1 MSLSEDILSL
11 FYVYILETI
20 AKNGKKRFYTGYT
33 NNLLRRLHEHRNG
46 QGAKFCR
53 GKRALELK
61 YFETYTTR
69 KEAMRRELE
78 IKTFTRRQKRELI
91 NSIYS

>member
-1 MSLSEDILSL
+1 MSLSEDYLTV

-33 NNLLRRLHEHRNG
+33 NDLYRRWNEHRKG
-46 QGAKFCR
+46 KGAKFCR
-53 GKRALELK
+53 GKKYLELK

-78 IKTFTRRQKRELI
+78 IKTFSRKQKKDLI
-91 NSIYS
+91 NSIYI